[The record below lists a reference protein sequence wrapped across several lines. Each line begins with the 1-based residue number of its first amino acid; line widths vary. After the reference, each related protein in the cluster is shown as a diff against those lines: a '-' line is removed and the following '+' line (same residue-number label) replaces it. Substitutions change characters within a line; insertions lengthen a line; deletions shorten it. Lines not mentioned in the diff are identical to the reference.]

1 MFMCLRVYVSVNFDF
16 LSEKKAK
23 KITRKK
29 KKMPIIILY
38 NCVLLCLCENML
50 IFEFVIFISVVSWK
64 SFVFY

>member
-23 KITRKK
+23 KITREK

-38 NCVLLCLCENML
+38 NCVYVKIC
-50 IFEFVIFISVVSWK
+50 
-64 SFVFY
+64 